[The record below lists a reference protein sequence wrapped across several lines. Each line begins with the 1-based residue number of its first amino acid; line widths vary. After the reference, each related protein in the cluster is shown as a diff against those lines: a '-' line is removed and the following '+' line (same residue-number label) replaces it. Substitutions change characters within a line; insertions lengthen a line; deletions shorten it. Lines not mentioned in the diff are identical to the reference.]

1 MNLNVWFVLFFLSSC
16 TLEPRN
22 HPIPDGLI
30 PKDSM
35 ILIMKELSVLE
46 SYIHQKHVQLER
58 YALLMRMS
66 GDSLLQDF
74 GVNRERYELSMEYYG
89 KNPKEFILIYDAIIE
104 QLEGN
109 TPNTDIQEVYET
121 FQNE

>member
-1 MNLNVWFVLFFLSSC
+1 MKLFFLISLILLSSC
-16 TLEPRN
+16 TLQPRN
-22 HPIPDGLI
+22 YQAPDGLI

-35 ILIMKELSVLE
+35 IMIMKDLSVLE

-66 GDSLLQDF
+66 GDSLLQDYDIS
-74 GVNRERYELSMEYYG
+74 RERYEQSMEYYG
-89 KNPKEFILIYDAIIE
+89 KNPKEFIQIYDAIIE
-104 QLEGN
+104 QLEGS
-109 TPNTDIQEVYET
+109 TPITDIQEVYET